1 MFWNVFSFVIGISFG
16 IVIGDMLNSKSFKS
30 LFIID
35 E

>member
-1 MFWNVFSFVIGISFG
+1 MFWNIFSFVVGTAIGIVVG
-16 IVIGDMLNSKSFKS
+16 EILNSKSFKS